1 MITEPLDSTLNRFNR
16 TYRVSEPDRPADE
29 EPETE
34 KAGYAVGR
42 QTNLMAMVL
51 TP

>member
-1 MITEPLDSTLNRFNR
+1 MIAEPLDSTLNRFNR
-16 TYRVSEPDRPADE
+16 TCRVCEPDRPAYE

-34 KAGYAVGR
+34 KAGSGVRR